1 MKTKRVELGDAFYVF
16 TGFGLAKGH
25 VVKCINQRIV
35 NGDGSSFD
43 GTQYKLN
50 IDDWYN
56 DGSNCNHKHGFF
68 YCEDQLFK
76 TPSDALSTE
85 ALKWNIYKLKIK
97 E

>member
-1 MKTKRVELGDAFYVF
+1 MKTKRVELGDVFYVF

-25 VVKCINQRIV
+25 VIKIIDQRIT
-35 NGDGSSFD
+35 NEDGSIFD
-43 GTQYKLN
+43 GMQYKLN

-56 DGSNCNHKHGFF
+56 DGTEYNQKHGFF
-68 YCEDQLFK
+68 YTVEQLFN
-76 TPSDALSTE
+76 TPSDALSIE